1 MTRTITI
8 TAGAP
13 ALDIEAGAYEVTLT
27 AISEPRIILPA
38 TGPNAGQEVEILDWT
53 FVLDGGEEIRGTTSL
68 SSGPKSKLFNWMTAL
83 LGGKAPAIGAVLEWT
98 DDDHVTLGGEQL
110 DGRIVNAT
118 IAISENGWPKIMA
131 LSAIPVKR
139 TKPTP
144 VVVAPSDGQ
153 PF

>member
-1 MTRTITI
+1 MARTITI
-8 TAGAP
+8 SAGAP
-13 ALDIEAGAYEVTLT
+13 ALDIEPGAYEVTLT
-27 AISEPRIILPA
+27 AISEPRTILPA

-83 LGGKAPAIGAVLEWT
+83 LGGKAPAIGATLEWT

-110 DGRIVNAT
+110 DGRMVNAT
-118 IAISENGWPKIMA
+118 IGVNEGGWPKITA
-131 LSAIPVKR
+131 LSAIPAKR
-139 TKPTP
+139 SRPAP
-144 VVVAPSDGQ
+144 VAVASDGQ

>member
-1 MTRTITI
+1 MTTRTITI

-13 ALDIEAGAYEVTLT
+13 ALDIEPGAYEATLT
-27 AISEPRIILPA
+27 AISEPRTILPM
-38 TGPNAGQEVEILDWT
+38 TGANAGQEVEILDWT

-83 LGGKAPAIGAVLEWT
+83 LGGKAPAIGASLDWT
-98 DDDHVTLGGEQL
+98 DDHVTLGGEQL

-118 IAISENGWPKIMA
+118 IAISENGWPKITA
-131 LSAIPVKR
+131 LSAIPAKR
-139 TKPTP
+139 SKPQP
-144 VVVAPSDGQ
+144 AAVAE